1 MLSYTLEV
9 TSSDF
14 KLNDE
19 TSISFGQ
26 DPILLQC
33 RYARTV
39 SANSDV
45 TVDAPTS
52 GPMIG
57 TGNLTYDMVIVAGAL
72 GGTTQVTIS
81 PNHHLTGVSPR

>member
-1 MLSYTLEV
+1 MEV
-9 TSSDF
+9 TPSDF

-45 TVDAPTS
+45 TINAPIS
-52 GPMIG
+52 GPMVG
-57 TGNLTYDMVIVAGAL
+57 SGDLTYDMVIIAGAL
-72 GGTTQVTIS
+72 GGNTQITIS